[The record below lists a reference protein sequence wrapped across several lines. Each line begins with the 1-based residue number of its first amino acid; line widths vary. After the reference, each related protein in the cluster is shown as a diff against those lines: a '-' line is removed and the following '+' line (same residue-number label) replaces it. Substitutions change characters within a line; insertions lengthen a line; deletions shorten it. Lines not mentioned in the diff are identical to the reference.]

1 MAKNTGQS
9 VWLDPSHAPEGK
21 GAVRL
26 GAYLS
31 DQWGQEIPHN
41 YDSVSLPQR
50 TGPGASQMFSL
61 TLTAPSA
68 PGKYQLELDLVSEFL
83 IWFEDAGSTL
93 PLVHVID
100 AG

>member
-1 MAKNTGQS
+1 
-9 VWLDPSHAPEGK
+9 
-21 GAVRL
+21 
-26 GAYLS
+26 
-31 DQWGQEIPHN
+31 
-41 YDSVSLPQR
+41 
-50 TGPGASQMFSL
+50 MFSL

-83 IWFEDAGSTL
+83 IWFEDAGSTI